1 MISGNQLDS
10 LSLPHSRTGESML
23 SEPAPPPLLV
33 GGKCDEGAGLGFL
46 EQTMSPWTAIAA
58 DGGSVGSGGNGW
70 RGRSGDRNFGAAKK
84 VLRGLVITMLILLK
98 IIRVRGFRTSRKE
111 TRAIANLEQS
121 SEMYREQHGV
131 DESKGGGEGVGL
143 QREYR
148 SSQDTVSFEG
158 KGGDS
163 DTGRDGPKRFEAT
176 NCPVETREGSNGVEE
191 EEGECGSAAAGRDEE
206 GGGGEGE
213 GEAEVG
219 GGGGGGGDGGGGGG
233 RGDVE
238 GGGGGRNLRPPLE
251 IEIAKLTK
259 MSVTVAT
266 QTSTSVIALHFSG
279 QSSSI
284 KVFLVFV
291 VVSNLLSYLCCITV
305 VLVIH
310 TKPWAARVLGGIG
323 SAAAATGFL
332 LMIAMFL
339 PSYLV
344 WMVGL
349 ACTAL
354 FVVIHVMIR

>member
-1 MISGNQLDS
+1 M
-10 LSLPHSRTGESML
+10 
-23 SEPAPPPLLV
+23 
-33 GGKCDEGAGLGFL
+33 
-46 EQTMSPWTAIAA
+46 
-58 DGGSVGSGGNGW
+58 
-70 RGRSGDRNFGAAKK
+70 
-84 VLRGLVITMLILLK
+84 
-98 IIRVRGFRTSRKE
+98 
-111 TRAIANLEQS
+111 
-121 SEMYREQHGV
+121 
-131 DESKGGGEGVGL
+131 GGG
-143 QREYR
+143 R
-148 SSQDTVSFEG
+148 
-158 KGGDS
+158 
-163 DTGRDGPKRFEAT
+163 
-176 NCPVETREGSNGVEE
+176 
-191 EEGECGSAAAGRDEE
+191 
-206 GGGGEGE
+206 GGGGR
-213 GEAEVG
+213 
-219 GGGGGGGDGGGGGG
+219 GGGG

-238 GGGGGRNLRPPLE
+238 GRGGGSNLRLPVD
-251 IEIAKLTK
+251 IARLTK

-266 QTSTSVIALHFSG
+266 QTSTSIIAIHFSG